1 MSSPAPNSTTGATA
15 ATPRRRRP
23 VWAWLLL
30 ALVAIAIVIVILL
43 LTGRCGSGSTAGAP
57 PAPPAAGAPAGAP
70 GAAPGA
76 GAPGAPGAAPGAPGA
91 APGAAPAAP
100 GAPVAPGGAGTA
112 PGTPGGAPADPAAV
126 QSRIDE
132 IVAAQPITFLANS
145 AELTDAGTETLD
157 RVAEEL
163 TAVPSARATI
173 TGYSAPIGGPG
184 TPDPQQLSD
193 QRATAAADALAADG
207 VARDRLQTRGASDTE
222 PRPDPAASRRAEI
235 TVS

>member
-1 MSSPAPNSTTGATA
+1 MSSSDQDSTTGAVA

-23 VWAWLLL
+23 VWAWVLL
-30 ALVAIAIVIVILL
+30 ALVAIAIVIAILL

-57 PAPPAAGAPAGAP
+57 PAPPAADAPAGAP

-91 APGAAPAAP
+91 PGGAGTAPGA
-100 GAPVAPGGAGTA
+100 GGAGTAPGTA
-112 PGTPGGAPADPAAV
+112 PGTPGGAPADPAAL

-132 IVAAQPITFLANS
+132 IVAAQPITFRANS
-145 AELTDAGTETLD
+145 AELTDAGTETLN

-193 QRATAAADALAADG
+193 QRATAAADALVADG

-235 TVS
+235 SVS

>member
-1 MSSPAPNSTTGATA
+1 MTSPDQDSTTGAIA
-15 ATPRRRRP
+15 ANPRRRRP

-30 ALVAIAIVIVILL
+30 ALVAIAIVIAILL

-57 PAPPAAGAPAGAP
+57 PASPPVGAPAGAP
-70 GAAPGA
+70 GAPAP
-76 GAPGAPGAAPGAPGA
+76 GAPGAPGTPGAPGA
-91 APGAAPAAP
+91 
-100 GAPVAPGGAGTA
+100 GGAGTA
-112 PGTPGGAPADPAAV
+112 PGTPGGAPADPAAL

-132 IVAAQPITFLANS
+132 IVAAQPITFRPNS
-145 AELTDAGTETLD
+145 VELTDAGAESLR

-184 TPDPQQLSD
+184 TPDPQRLSD
-193 QRATAAADALAADG
+193 ERATTVADELAADG

-235 TVS
+235 SVS